1 MDFTTVG
8 ESSITDKFDV
18 VTWDSVSKESKGSI
32 TAEGL
37 ELTVNKSWDGAFKA
51 AINSTDLSAVT
62 KIAVEF
68 KVSDDW
74 TYGGSTNNKCNI
86 MLISEEDSSYKAVK
100 VDLGDF
106 AQQDA
111 TNTSFTTA
119 EITNIYPKTWEEC
132 SAADRTKIIAIKINT
147 MDGEGKITIKSIKFY
162 N

>member
-1 MDFTTVG
+1 
-8 ESSITDKFDV
+8 
-18 VTWDSVSKESKGSI
+18 
-32 TAEGL
+32 
-37 ELTVNKSWDGAFKA
+37 
-51 AINSTDLSAVT
+51 
-62 KIAVEF
+62 
-68 KVSDDW
+68 
-74 TYGGSTNNKCNI
+74 

-119 EITNIYPKTWEEC
+119 EITDIYPKTWEEC

-147 MDGEGKITIKSIKFY
+147 MDGKGKITIKSIKFY

>member
-1 MDFTTVG
+1 
-8 ESSITDKFDV
+8 
-18 VTWDSVSKESKGSI
+18 
-32 TAEGL
+32 
-37 ELTVNKSWDGAFKA
+37 
-51 AINSTDLSAVT
+51 
-62 KIAVEF
+62 
-68 KVSDDW
+68 
-74 TYGGSTNNKCNI
+74 

-147 MDGEGKITIKSIKFY
+147 MDGVGKITIKSIKFY